1 MSLVL
6 LFQSF
11 VHIKNTMIKF
21 KQLKRE

>member
-21 KQLKRE
+21 KPLKRE